1 MRRFGNARQGGAVRR
16 HYGARVT
23 TIDPALDAAIR
34 SSLGELATS
43 MGIVLADLTPDLVS
57 ADMPVAGNRQPYGLL
72 HGGASAVLAETV
84 GSIHAALVAPEGTLP
99 VGIELSCTHHRSARD
114 RMVHAESVPISVGRT
129 LATLSISVT
138 DDEGRRC
145 CTARLTCLFR
155 PT

>member
-1 MRRFGNARQGGAVRR
+1 MSTV
-16 HYGARVT
+16 
-23 TIDPALDAAIR
+23 DPDLDAAIR
-34 SSLGELATS
+34 ANLGELATR
-43 MGIVLADLTPDLVS
+43 MGVVLDVLSPERVS

-84 GSIHAALVAPEGTLP
+84 GSIHAALMAPAGTLP

-114 RMVHAESVPISVGRT
+114 GTVHAESTPISVGRT

-138 DDEGRRC
+138 DDEGRAC

-155 PT
+155 PA